1 MAIIAIGQ
9 QIGTRAVEL
18 GNLIA
23 GELGYRFLGGAEFT
37 AIAAERYGITP
48 EQLLVF
54 DERQPHFWERVRTDN
69 ELMLAILRAVILKE
83 IAEDQVVVAG
93 RILVPLILPHDVPN
107 GVRIRTVGPQ
117 AARAKQVA
125 FEESLD
131 LAAAERRVRDSDREL
146 RARLQS
152 LMGAELD
159 DPSFYH
165 FIVNTASKPLPAIA
179 RAIAAFARDLDRQLD
194 SDARTA
200 LRDEATIAQVRAAF
214 LLHPKI
220 GRAAIDILCSGG
232 VVRLNGAGLVPPWDD
247 LVRNVAASAAG
258 VSRVEIGVDEAP
270 IAPQP

>member
-23 GELGYRFLGGAEFT
+23 DELGYRFIGGPEIL
-37 AIAAERYGITP
+37 AIAAERYGVTT

-83 IAEDQVVVAG
+83 IVGDQVVVAG
-93 RILVPLILPHDVPN
+93 RILVPMILPHDVPN

-117 AARAKQVA
+117 AARIKQVA
-125 FEESLD
+125 IEESLD
-131 LAAAERRVRDSDREL
+131 AAAAERRVRDSDREL

-165 FIVNTASKPLPAIA
+165 FIVNTSAKPLETIA
-179 RAIAAFARDLDRQLD
+179 RAIAEFARDLDRQLD
-194 SDARTA
+194 AAACAA

-220 GRAAIDILCSGG
+220 GRAAIDIRCSES
-232 VVRLNGAGLVPPWDD
+232 VVRLYGAGLLPPWDD
-247 LVRNVAASAAG
+247 LVRSVAASAAG
-258 VSRVEIGVDEAP
+258 VSRVEIRVDEAP
-270 IAPQP
+270 IPPQP

>member
-23 GELGYRFLGGAEFT
+23 RELGYRFIGGPELT
-37 AIAAERYGITP
+37 AIAAERYGVTA

-83 IAEDQVVVAG
+83 IAGDQVVVAG
-93 RILVPLILPHDVPN
+93 RILVPMILPHDVPN

-117 AARAKQVA
+117 AARIKQVA
-125 FEESLD
+125 NEESLD
-131 LAAAERRVRDSDREL
+131 LVAAERRVRDSDREL

-152 LMGAELD
+152 RMGAELD
-159 DPSFYH
+159 DASFYH
-165 FIVNTASKPLPAIA
+165 FIVNTSAKPLETIA
-179 RAIAAFARDLDRQLD
+179 RAIAEFARDLDRQLD
-194 SDARTA
+194 AAARTA
-200 LRDEATIAQVRAAF
+200 LRDEATTAQVRAAF

-220 GRAAIDILCSGG
+220 GRAAIDIRCSAG
-232 VVRLNGAGLVPPWDD
+232 VVRLNGAGLLPPWDD
-247 LVRNVAASAAG
+247 LVRSVAASAAG
-258 VSRVEIGVDEAP
+258 VSRVEIRVDEAP
-270 IAPQP
+270 IPPQP